1 MRTFDYRKSLRL
13 EASFLLETVLNLN
26 SFPPHLQKINKS
38 IVFKGREMPFWCSDV
53 MWVEYRFAGRL
64 KGSVWSYL
72 YNLTPS
78 QRCHGLAKEILLKC
92 NMKTEGF
99 VGQYKA
105 ARGQLAVMGRVTV
118 SWDQRAERSSAEGS
132 LAHLR
137 ASCSWKRLAKTEW
150 KEHGRGSPVGMKRK
164 EEQITEDE
172 SSQAFVMSAAVC
184 SFSS

>member
-92 NMKTEGF
+92 NMKTEVF

-137 ASCSWKRLAKTEW
+137 ASCSWKRLAKQNERNMGGEAQLAW
-150 KEHGRGSPVGMKRK
+150 REKRNK
-164 EEQITEDE
+164 
-172 SSQAFVMSAAVC
+172 
-184 SFSS
+184 